1 MNAMTRPDRLLL
13 EPAQRADAL
22 ASWLRDRLVPGAALR
37 CDSRTVRPGD
47 AFFAWSGSASDGR
60 IHCADAVGRG
70 AAVLLE
76 ESAGDLDIA
85 FPNIKAG
92 PGGVPQL
99 AVPGLRALAGEIA
112 SRFYGLPA
120 SRLRVIAVTGT
131 NGKTTTTHW
140 IAQGLNAIGRSC
152 GLIGT
157 LGCGWP
163 HKPLEPFGLTM
174 PDVLSLHAMLRV
186 FEQGGAVAVAMEATS
201 IGLDQGRLDGVQPS
215 VAVLTNL
222 TRDHLDYH
230 GSIEAYARA
239 KLRLFEYPGLACAV
253 VNADDPLAER
263 VLAMIDPSCPAIAF
277 GETLGSCT
285 HPKLRHL
292 IAERVVE
299 RAEGMVVSISG
310 DFGRADL
317 LLPITG
323 RFNVANALAAGAS
336 WLALGE
342 NFDQV
347 VAQWS
352 ALAAVPGRLQ
362 RIGGRQEPLAVV
374 DYAHTP
380 DALAHALEALRPVAR
395 ARAGRLVCVF
405 GAGGGRDRGK
415 RPMMGAQAER
425 LADQVVLTSDNPRAE
440 SPEAIIA
447 DIEAGMQRPPAVI
460 EPDRGSAID
469 RALLEANSADVVLIA
484 GRGHEAWQEIGDR
497 RIAFSDAE
505 RARQALAERAQTPSP
520 VDAPGS
526 GIEVV
531 AGNGGCASSGLPERL
546 FTLRQAHQWLSRG
559 FLHGE
564 GAEWISA
571 VVTDSR
577 RIVPGCLFVA
587 LSGERFDGHDFIGE
601 AHARGAVAVVYD
613 SWRAGITL
621 PAIGVPDSRVA
632 LGEIAAGWRS
642 RFQVPLASIAGSNGK
657 TTVKEML
664 ASICQVAI
672 GSEAVLSSPG
682 NDNNEIGVAQ
692 TLLRLRERHRLAVL
706 ELGMN
711 HPGEMAWLAAMARPT
726 VALVNNAQ
734 REHQE
739 FIQGARGSAL
749 ENAESFAFLG
759 AEGIAVFPGDD
770 PEHSPLWREAAR
782 YCRTLEFGLVEQFDS
797 ERSGLRVRAL
807 REAQPQAFEMRI
819 DDRSLT
825 VNLAIAGAHN
835 VRNALAAAACAHAMG
850 LDTESI
856 RVGLERFRPV
866 PGRLVERVGLKGIRL
881 IDDTYNA
888 NPDSVRAAID
898 VLACAGGMAVLVLG
912 DMGEV
917 GEHGP
922 LWHAEVGTYARERGV
937 AALVALG
944 DATRETVRA
953 FGPAARHFNSLP
965 DLVTELQSLIQP
977 GMVVL
982 VKGSRFM
989 RMERVVTHLE
999 SEELR

>member
-1 MNAMTRPDRLLL
+1 MTRPDRLVL
-13 EPAQRADAL
+13 EPVQRADVL
-22 ASWLRDRLVPGAALR
+22 ASWLRDVLGPGAELR

-60 IHCADAVGRG
+60 LHCADALRRG
-70 AAVLLE
+70 AAALLE
-76 ESAGDLDIA
+76 ESAGDPDIA
-85 FPNIKAG
+85 FPTLDG
-92 PGGVPQL
+92 SPGGVPQL
-99 AVPGLRALAGEIA
+99 AVPGLRALAGEVA
-112 SRFYGLPA
+112 SRFYGLAA
-120 SRLRVIAVTGT
+120 SRLRVVAVTGT

-157 LGCGWP
+157 LGFGWP
-163 HKPLEPFGLTM
+163 DKTLVPFGLTM
-174 PDVLSLHAMLRV
+174 PDVLSLHGMLRML
-186 FEQGGAVAVAMEATS
+186 EQGGALAVAMEATS
-201 IGLDQGRLDGVQPS
+201 IGLQQGRLDGVQPS

-230 GSIEAYARA
+230 GSLEAYARA
-239 KLRLFEYPGLACAV
+239 KLRLFECPGLGCAV
-253 VNADDPLAER
+253 VNGDDPIAAR
-263 VLAMIDPSCPAIAF
+263 VLATIDSSCPAIAF
-277 GETLGSCT
+277 GETVGSCT
-285 HPKLRHL
+285 HPELRHL

-299 RAEGMVVSISG
+299 QADGIVVSIAG
-310 DFGRADL
+310 DFGRAEL

-323 RFNVANALAAGAS
+323 RFNVSNALAAGAS

-342 NFDQV
+342 DFNRV
-347 VAQWS
+347 VEQWS

-362 RIGGRQEPLAVV
+362 CIGGRKEPLAVV

-380 DALAHALEALRPVAR
+380 DALGHALEALRPVAR
-395 ARAGRLVCVF
+395 ERAGRLVCVF

-425 LADQVVLTSDNPRAE
+425 LADLVVLTSDNPREE
-440 SPEAIIA
+440 SPEAILA
-447 DIEAGMQRPPAVI
+447 DIEAGMQRPPAVR
-460 EPDRGSAID
+460 EPDRGRAID
-469 RALLEANSADVVLIA
+469 RALLEAASADVVLIA
-484 GRGHEAWQEIGDR
+484 GRGHEAWQEIGGH

-505 RARQALAERAQTPSP
+505 RARQALVRRAHIAQP

-526 GIEVV
+526 NVQL
-531 AGNGGCASSGLPERL
+531 AGSSGGRASAGQPERL
-546 FTLRQAHQWLSRG
+546 FTLRQAYQWLSQG

-564 GAEWISA
+564 GTEWVCA

-577 RIVPGCLFVA
+577 RMVPGCLFVA

-601 AHARGAVAVVYD
+601 AHAKGAAAVLYDRWRG
-613 SWRAGITL
+613 GITL
-621 PAIGVPDSRVA
+621 PAIGVSDSRVA
-632 LGEIAAGWRS
+632 LGEIAAGWRA
-642 RFQVPLASIAGSNGK
+642 RFQMPLASVAGSNGK

-664 ASICQVAI
+664 ASICRAAI
-672 GSEAVLSSPG
+672 GSDAVLSSPG

-692 TLLRLRERHRLAVL
+692 TLLSLREFHRLAVL

-739 FIQGARGSAL
+739 FIAGTRGSAR

-759 AEGIAVFPGDD
+759 AEGVAVFPGDD
-770 PEHSPLWREAAR
+770 PEHSPAWREAASH
-782 YCRTLEFGLVEQFDS
+782 CRTLEFGLVDQLDPDRMGFLVCARRDAEPSSF
-797 ERSGLRVRAL
+797 ELRIEGRSVPVA
-807 REAQPQAFEMRI
+807 
-819 DDRSLT
+819 
-825 VNLAIAGAHN
+825 LAIAGAHN
-835 VRNALAAAACAHAMG
+835 IRNALAAAACAHAMG
-850 LDTESI
+850 LDSESI

-866 PGRLVERVGLKGIRL
+866 PGRLVECAGLKGIRL

-898 VLACAGGMAVLVLG
+898 VLAASGRTAVLVLG

-917 GEHGP
+917 GEQGP
-922 LWHAEVGTYARERGV
+922 LWHAEVGAYAHERGV
-937 AALVALG
+937 AALFALG
-944 DATRETVRA
+944 EATRESVRA
-953 FGPAARHFNSLP
+953 FGPAARHFSCLA
-965 DLVTELQSLIQP
+965 DLVSDLRSFVQAE
-977 GMVVL
+977 MVVL

-989 RMERVVTHLE
+989 QMERVVTQLQYEE
-999 SEELR
+999 SR